1 MIALILGTTEGKK
14 ILSLLNRFTDDIFVS
29 TATNY
34 GGELLSDFKFKVL
47 NTKPLDEN
55 GFEREIIKH
64 SINVMI
70 DASHPYAVEV
80 TKNLMEAC
88 SKLKIEYIRYE
99 RPSALAEFSNT
110 ESIKKVRKYEEL
122 GQALQGFEG
131 CILNTTGSRNIEKI
145 MNLKLKNRI
154 VHRVLP
160 TVDSVQACISNG
172 VKIDDI
178 IAIKGP
184 VSFELNKTFI
194 KEYDAKGMILKDSG
208 IEGGTVEK
216 MKACMELG
224 IMAFVIER
232 DNSTNGTATYSKEE
246 AVDRVLNILEKEE
259 FR

>member
-14 ILSLLNRFTDDIFVS
+14 ILSLLNKFTDDIFVS

-34 GGELLSDFKFKVL
+34 GGELLNNFKFKVL
-47 NTKPLDEN
+47 NTKPLDED
-55 GFEREIIKH
+55 GFEREMIRYG
-64 SINVMI
+64 INVVI

-80 TKNLMEAC
+80 TKNLIKVC

-99 RPSALAEFSNT
+99 RPSILAEFSNT

-145 MNLKLKNRI
+145 MDLKLKNRI

-194 KEYDAKGMILKDSG
+194 KEYDTKLMLLKDSG
-208 IEGGTVEK
+208 IEGGTLEK
-216 MKACMELG
+216 LRACMELG
-224 IMAFVIER
+224 VTAFVIER
-232 DNSTNGTATYSKEE
+232 DSTVGCDVTYSPEE
-246 AVDRVLNILEKEE
+246 AVGRALNIISRRKP
-259 FR
+259 